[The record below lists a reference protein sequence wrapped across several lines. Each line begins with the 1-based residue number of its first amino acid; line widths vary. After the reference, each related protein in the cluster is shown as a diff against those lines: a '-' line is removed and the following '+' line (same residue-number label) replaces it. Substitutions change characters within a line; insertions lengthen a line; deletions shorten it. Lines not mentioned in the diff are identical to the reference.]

1 MRQSIVT
8 VVTTVTVVTKLTVV
22 TVVTVV
28 TKVTIVTEI
37 IHSKKQETMAK
48 REKKVIIS
56 GVTRESA
63 DEAFAIYAK
72 SDAQIQ
78 KITAD
83 IELQCAKIREKYADK
98 LATLG
103 DEKDKAFDTLQAYA
117 TENQAELFTK
127 KKSLEMAHGVI
138 GFRTGTPKLKTLKG
152 FTWASALQLAKKFL
166 PFSYIRQ
173 TEEIAKDKLLA
184 DRDLKEVAVYDTQT
198 GDPREVTM
206 REAMAAC
213 GIQVTQDETFYVEPK
228 KEEVE

>member
-1 MRQSIVT
+1 MN
-8 VVTTVTVVTKLTVV
+8 
-22 TVVTVV
+22 
-28 TKVTIVTEI
+28 KVTLI
-37 IHSKKQETMAK
+37 ITIKKQETMA
-48 REKKVIIS
+48 RQKKTIIT
-56 GVTRESA
+56 GVTREAA
-63 DEAFAIYAK
+63 DEAFATYAK

-78 KITAD
+78 KINAE

-103 DEKDKAFDTLQAYA
+103 AEKDKAFDVLQSFA

-127 KKSLEMAHGVI
+127 KKSLDMAHGTI

-166 PFSYIRQ
+166 PITYIRQ

-184 DRDLKEVAVYDTQT
+184 DRDMKEVAVYDTPT

-213 GIQVTQDETFYVEPK
+213 GIQVAQDETFYVEPK
-228 KEEVE
+228 KEETTV

>member
-1 MRQSIVT
+1 MARQ
-8 VVTTVTVVTKLTVV
+8 K
-22 TVVTVV
+22 
-28 TKVTIVTEI
+28 KTIITGV
-37 IHSKKQETMAK
+37 S
-48 REKKVIIS
+48 REA
-56 GVTRESA
+56 A
-63 DEAFAIYAK
+63 DEAFATYAK

-78 KITAD
+78 KINAE

-103 DEKDKAFDTLQAYA
+103 DERDKAFDVLQSFA

-127 KKSLEMAHGVI
+127 KKSLDMAHGTI

-166 PFSYIRQ
+166 PVTYIRQ
-173 TEEIAKDKLLA
+173 TEDIAKDKLLA
-184 DRDLKEVAVYDTQT
+184 DRDLKEVAVYDTPT

-228 KEEVE
+228 KEETTV